1 MRIKI
6 ADVAARANVSLITAS
21 RALSNPSLVA
31 SETRARVKAAAM
43 ELGYVPN
50 RLARGLRNGKT
61 QTIAVVTTGIQQRL
75 NTVKLEATQREIAR
89 RGYHTLLLIRDSPQ
103 QERWNSLPSVCRGAV
118 DGVVL
123 CCLEGGPSVAEVRD
137 LLATGLPVVSLEHF
151 PEALLDVVTADRE
164 QGARLAVEHL
174 RRLGHTR
181 IGLGVLTVDRE
192 VTERRVVGYCRA
204 MAQSGL
210 EPLIERRQNVCAS
223 LFEEGYRLLA
233 EAHER
238 GVRPT
243 AWIFPDDEMAVGAL
257 RALADRNI
265 RVPEE
270 VAVIGWDNAP
280 LCNYVQPRLTS
291 IAQPVEAVVGQAV
304 ERLFARMKG
313 ADLAAQVSLVT
324 SELVVRESCGG
335 R

>member
-1 MRIKI
+1 VRIKI

-21 RALSNPSLVA
+21 RALSNPGLVA
-31 SETRARVKAAAM
+31 KETRTRVMEAAQA
-43 ELGYVPN
+43 LGYVPN

-75 NTVKLEATQREIAR
+75 NTLKLERTQREITR
-89 RGYHTLLLIRDSPQ
+89 RGYHTLLLVRDSPE
-103 QERWNSLPSVCRGAV
+103 ERGSSLVSACRGAV

-123 CCLEGGPSVAEVRD
+123 CCLEGGPSAAEVRD

-151 PEALLDVVTADRE
+151 PDATLDVITADRE

-174 RRLGHTR
+174 HRLGHTS

-192 VTERRVVGYCRA
+192 VTERRVIGYRQA
-204 MAQSGL
+204 MADAGL
-210 EPLIERRQNVCAS
+210 EPHIERRSSSGLS
-223 LFEEGYRLLA
+223 LFEDGYRLIA
-233 EAHER
+233 DAHDR
-238 GVRPT
+238 GVCPT

-257 RALADRNI
+257 RALADWQI
-265 RVPEE
+265 RVPED
-270 VAVIGWDNAP
+270 VAIIGWDNSP
-280 LCNYVQPRLTS
+280 LCDYVMPRLTS
-291 IAQPVEAVVGQAV
+291 IAQPVEAVVRRAV
-304 ERLFARMKG
+304 ERLFARMEG
-313 ADLAAQVSLVT
+313 AELTPEVVLIT